1 MAASPD
7 PPPNKRLDS
16 WKEIAAF
23 FARAE
28 RTVKRWE
35 VERGLPVHR
44 LPGRGRTAVFA
55 YSDELVAW
63 LRGPGRE
70 ADPHNSPNDHPT
82 DEHLK
87 SGFPKIE
94 SKSNDGLFEPATKDP
109 ILSRITA
116 WLLPLAL
123 VASVA
128 VFIGNNGL
136 HPRASTNRHIPS
148 FEAQELYLKGR
159 YFWNRRTP
167 DDLNKAVDYFTQA
180 IVKDPNDA
188 QAYVG
193 LADCYNLLRE
203 FGAMY
208 PGEAFPRALSA
219 AQRAVELDDT
229 SADAHASLAFVTYWW
244 SWQAVTAERQFK
256 RALELDPNSVR
267 AHHWYATFLLGRN
280 RFPQALD
287 QIEQA
292 RKLEP
297 SSTAIL
303 VDKGLLLW
311 QSGHHAEGLDL
322 LTQLE
327 KAEPSFSSTHNYLGR
342 IYWEKKD
349 YVKALEEWR
358 RMAEL
363 RHDEDGLALADARE
377 KGLAARGLTGLF
389 ASELPVQKDL
399 VDRGAGSAYAL
410 AKIYAAL
417 GMRQE
422 ALASLQL
429 SLDRHEEAMLEGDP
443 IPPLDNSSEYQKLRT
458 QVNQLLAQ

>member
-1 MAASPD
+1 MAPSSD
-7 PPPNKRLDS
+7 PFLNQRLDS

-55 YSDELVAW
+55 YSRELDGW
-63 LRGPGRE
+63 LRSPGRE
-70 ADPHNSPNDHPT
+70 LDPCDGLNDYSG

-87 SGFPKIE
+87 SGLQKIE
-94 SKSNDGLFEPATKDP
+94 SETKVGVSAATKDP
-109 ILSRITA
+109 ALSQITA

-128 VFIGNNGL
+128 IFIGNNGL
-136 HPRASTNRHIPS
+136 HSRTNTNRHIPS
-148 FEAQELYLKGR
+148 VAAQELYLKGR

-167 DDLNKAVDYFTQA
+167 DDLNKALDYFTQA
-180 IVKDPNDA
+180 IVQDPNAA

-208 PGEAFPRALSA
+208 PGEAYPRALSA

-229 SADAHASLAFVTYWW
+229 FADAHASLAFVTYWW
-244 SWQAVTAERQFK
+244 SWQAVTAEREFK

-267 AHHWYATFLLGRN
+267 AHHWYATYLLGRN
-280 RFPQALD
+280 RYPEALD
-287 QIEQA
+287 QVEQA

-297 SSTAIL
+297 ASTAIL
-303 VDKGLLLW
+303 ADKGLLLW
-311 QSGHHAEGLDL
+311 KSGHHAEGLGL

-327 KAEPSFSSTHNYLGR
+327 KTEPSFSSTHDYLGR
-342 IYWEKKD
+342 IYWEKND
-349 YVKALEEWR
+349 YLKALTEWR

-377 KGLAARGLTGLF
+377 KGLDARGLAGLF
-389 ASELPVQKDL
+389 EGELPVQKDL
-399 VDRGAGSAYAL
+399 VDRGTGSAYAL
-410 AKIYAAL
+410 AEVYAAL
-417 GMRQE
+417 GMPQE
-422 ALASLQL
+422 AVAYLRL
-429 SLDRHEEAMLEGDP
+429 SLDRHEEAMLEGAP
-443 IPPLDNSSEYQKLRT
+443 ILPLNNNSEYQKLRA
-458 QVNQLLAQ
+458 QVNRQLAH

>member
-1 MAASPD
+1 MSASPD
-7 PPPNKRLDS
+7 PLPNKRLDS

-55 YSDELVAW
+55 YSNELDAW

-70 ADPHNSPNDHPT
+70 VEPSNSLNDHPS

-87 SGFPKIE
+87 SRSRKME
-94 SKSNDGLFEPATKDP
+94 SETNVGVFAPAIKDP
-109 ILSRITA
+109 IVSQITA

-128 VFIGNNGL
+128 IFIGNNGL
-136 HPRASTNRHIPS
+136 HSRTSTNRHIPS
-148 FEAQELYLKGR
+148 VEAQELYLQGR

-208 PGEAFPRALSA
+208 PGEAYPRALSA
-219 AQRAVELDDT
+219 AQRAIELDDT

-244 SWQAVTAERQFK
+244 SWQAVTAEREFK

-267 AHHWYATFLLGRN
+267 AHHWYATYLLGRN
-280 RFPQALD
+280 RFLEALY

-303 VDKGLLLW
+303 ADKGLLLW
-311 QSGHHAEGLDL
+311 KSGHHAEGLGL

-327 KAEPSFSSTHNYLGR
+327 KTEPSFSSTHDYLGR

-349 YVKALEEWR
+349 YVKALTEWR

-363 RHDEDGLALADARE
+363 RHDQDGLAIADARE
-377 KGLAARGLTGLF
+377 KGLAARGLEGLF
-389 ASELPVQKDL
+389 ESELPVQKDL
-399 VDRGAGSAYAL
+399 VDRGAGSAYDL
-410 AKIYAAL
+410 AEIYAAL
-417 GMRQE
+417 GKRQE
-422 ALASLQL
+422 ALACLRL
-429 SLDRHEEAMLEGDP
+429 SLDRHEQAMLVGSP
-443 IPPLDNSSEYQKLRT
+443 IPPLENNSEYQKLHA